1 MYKVMLSDDEKLIT
15 EGLTH
20 LIEWE
25 KLNLEVVEVAE
36 NGEEALEKFKNNPVD
51 IIITDINMPK
61 MTGLEFIKEV
71 KKINDQVQFIIL
83 SGYDEFSYAKKAI

>member
-15 EGLTH
+15 EGLMH

-71 KKINDQVQFIIL
+71 KKLNDQVQFIIL
-83 SGYDEFSYAKKAI
+83 SGYDEFSYAKKL

>member
-15 EGLTH
+15 EGLMH

-36 NGEEALEKFKNNPVD
+36 NGEEA
-51 IIITDINMPK
+51 
-61 MTGLEFIKEV
+61 
-71 KKINDQVQFIIL
+71 
-83 SGYDEFSYAKKAI
+83 

>member
-15 EGLTH
+15 EGLMH

-71 KKINDQVQFIIL
+71 KKLTIKYNL
-83 SGYDEFSYAKKAI
+83 